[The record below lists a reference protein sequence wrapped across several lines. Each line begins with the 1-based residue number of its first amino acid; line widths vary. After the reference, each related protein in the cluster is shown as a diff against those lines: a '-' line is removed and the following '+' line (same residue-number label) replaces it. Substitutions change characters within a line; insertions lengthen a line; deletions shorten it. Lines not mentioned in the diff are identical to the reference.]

1 MRKVLLLAVLLGG
14 CAEHNFV
21 PGSPLARLNGYNRTY
36 EQIAADDC
44 AGYGF
49 QRGSEMHQRCV
60 YELASSRRQS
70 DGAYMASMGRMA
82 ALGTAV
88 YAIST
93 PQQPVAVVQPGSSIQ
108 TYMIGGRVYTCSTAG
123 TNTNCF

>member
-1 MRKVLLLAVLLGG
+1 MRKVLVLAALALGG

-44 AGYGF
+44 VKYGF
-49 QRGSEMHQRCV
+49 VAGSDIHRRCV

-82 ALGTAV
+82 ALGTAIYATSQPV
-88 YAIST
+88 YAV
-93 PQQPVAVVQPGSSIQ
+93 PAPGSAIN
-108 TYMIGGRVYTCSTAG
+108 TYQINGRTYNCSTLG
-123 TNTNCF
+123 TYTSCY